1 MIPTRPTPIN
11 DDHGDQFPGALPA
24 RAAAAPTRPAGAEKR
39 LVRMPALYVQK
50 ADSAAQAGC
59 EGPAR
64 ELAAEPAVAESTVEH
79 GSGAHLD
86 PTREHRT
93 AGRRSPGGTR
103 GGRRPGSG
111 ASTLT
116 RMGRLT
122 RRSLEGLDRYTL
134 DVFNPGPPFRTR
146 PDRSA

>member
-1 MIPTRPTPIN
+1 MN

-24 RAAAAPTRPAGAEKR
+24 RASSAPARPAGAEKR

-50 ADSAAQAGC
+50 ADSTVQPGL
-59 EGPAR
+59 AR
-64 ELAAEPAVAESTVEH
+64 ELAPESAVAESTVEQ
-79 GSGAHLD
+79 GSGPHVD
-86 PTREHRT
+86 PTRERRT

-111 ASTLT
+111 TSTLT

-122 RRSLEGLDRYTL
+122 RQSLAGLDRYTL